1 MTRMNR
7 VLAGHQYV
15 ANFLD
20 APVRLGMIY
29 RMDDEQFLPAIHFND
44 AFPELDLRRFAD
56 VGSEGSIKF
65 SQAKDVSI
73 AFGASASTK
82 LGKSEVRLSFKRSK
96 SVAGVI
102 QNAAIESL
110 RYENVLPQL
119 QELWTERGYA
129 KFRRE
134 YVFVF
139 EVVTAASGTVIY
151 SQDAKNEVVL
161 SHALGAPVTK
171 LADLGSGQ
179 FEYVSNTKRTLEII
193 RAVAHKPLFKAFWL
207 RGNWEPEVLG

>member
-1 MTRMNR
+1 MKMNK
-7 VLAGHQYV
+7 VLPGYGYV

-20 APVRLGMIY
+20 APVRIGMIY

-44 AFPELDLRRFAD
+44 AVPGVDLGRFVEA
-56 VGSEGSIKF
+56 GSKASIKF
-65 SQAKDVSI
+65 SQAEDVSI
-73 AFGASASTK
+73 TFGASATTQ
-82 LGKSEVRLSFKRSK
+82 LGKSEVKLGFKRSK

-102 QNAAIESL
+102 ADAAVEAL
-110 RYENVLPQL
+110 RYENVMPQL
-119 QELWTERGYA
+119 QEIWAERGYT

-134 YVFVF
+134 YVFVY

-151 SQDAKNEVVL
+151 SEDAKNEVVL
-161 SHALGAPVTK
+161 AHSLGQAVTK

-193 RAVAHKPLFKAFWL
+193 RPVAHKPLFKAFWL
-207 RGNWEPEVLG
+207 RANGEPELLG